1 MTHIFHQS
9 TGHAVTVTC
18 FEEGSDVFLSPCDGL
33 TTHGQ
38 SWMLD
43 YRIDGAFLI
52 VSTSTSQFVVTCDNA
67 TSSLENTK
75 LTMRRFTGE
84 DNQLWRF
91 DGGYI
96 ESVKF
101 EGYVISSP
109 PNGQGSLV
117 LCIKEA
123 GNDNQS
129 FEHKV
134 RVLHIVKPAYVC
146 PVHNLE
152 LAL

>member
-1 MTHIFHQS
+1 MTYIFHQS
-9 TGHAVTVTC
+9 TGHAVSVTC

-43 YRIDGAFLI
+43 YRLDGAFLI
-52 VSTSTSQFVVTCDNA
+52 VSTSTSGLVVTCDNA
-67 TSSLENTK
+67 TSSLETAK

-91 DGGYI
+91 DGGCI

-117 LCIKEA
+117 LSIKEV

-134 RVLHIVKPAYVC
+134 RVLHIVKPAYVY
-146 PVHNLE
+146 PVHNP
-152 LAL
+152 